1 MTPFL
6 VWYGHA
12 PAGAPQRTVSG
23 LALVRRAVLSAQA
36 QGFRTIV
43 VAVRGS
49 DVTAVRAA
57 FFRDRR
63 IQADVTVLEA
73 SARPLAAVE
82 HVLPPGEPEVVVAFG
97 DRVWVPSVLGELR
110 APLGEAVDARLLVAG
125 GTGDQSPSGLVRIRA
140 AALERL
146 HLVHDLGPA
155 DVEAAVADAARLE
168 RRVVGLRWRR
178 VQRPDDVRDAETL
191 LLRALLKPA
200 DGIVARNINRRISTT
215 LSRYLARRAITPNMV
230 SAVVLLLGL
239 CAGPFAALGTYL
251 GLALGGLCYYVS
263 SVLDGC
269 DGELARLKYLSSPL
283 GVWVDTIV
291 DDLVGLSFLG
301 GLYFGLSRWLH
312 PWWFWVG
319 VVVVGCYVLTI
330 LPRYWLFVTKV
341 GVGDHQ
347 KLAADTRPKEAHGL
361 ALMFLVLRENIF
373 RIDFLTF
380 SAMVTCVTAVPF
392 VFAACYAVG
401 SVAGLIDTIATMA
414 RFVGKPSIA
423 RA

>member
-1 MTPFL
+1 MIPFL

-12 PAGAPQRTVSG
+12 PAGAPQRTVEG

-49 DVTAVRAA
+49 DVIPVRAA
-57 FFRDRR
+57 LFRDRR

-82 HVLPPGEPEVVVAFG
+82 HVLPAEEAEVVVAYG
-97 DRVWVPSVLGELR
+97 DRVWVPAVLGELR
-110 APLGEAVDARLLVAG
+110 APLGEGVDARVLVGRLAG
-125 GTGDQSPSGLVRIRA
+125 GEAPSGLLRIRA
-140 AALERL
+140 GALERL
-146 HLVHDLGPA
+146 QLVHDLGPA
-155 DVEAAVADAARLE
+155 DVERAVGNAG
-168 RRVVGLRWRR
+168 RVAQRAVGLRWRR

-200 DGIVARNINRRISTT
+200 DGIVARNINRRISTMF
-215 LSRYLARRAITPNMV
+215 SRYLARRAITPNMV
-230 SAVVLLLGL
+230 SSVVLLLGL
-239 CAGPFAALGTYL
+239 CSGPFASLGTYL

-291 DDLVGLSFLG
+291 DDLVGLSFLS

-312 PWWFWVG
+312 PWWLWVG
-319 VVVVGCYVLTI
+319 VVVVGCYLLTI

-361 ALMFLVLRENIF
+361 ALAFLVLRENIF

-380 SAMVTCVTAVPF
+380 SAMVTCCWPPVRFNV
-392 VFAACYAVG
+392 AA
-401 SVAGLIDTIATMA
+401 SS
-414 RFVGKPSIA
+414 RPPKPILFYNDVS
-423 RA
+423 R